1 MNLSTILW
9 LSVVLQV
16 AAAFYALRLIPLSGR
31 MLAWIILSLAF
42 FLMAMR
48 RAISLL
54 YQEGYIHGE
63 MFQALTAETVALLIS
78 VFIVIGVLS
87 IKKIFIE
94 HEKNIGEINTLSQA
108 IEQSPVST
116 LITDTTGNIEYAN
129 PSFLHFRNLSLDQC
143 IDKNIEDIGALGLK
157 QNTYV
162 EIFNAVDSS
171 AAWKGEISINDKN
184 GDPRWISTRMSVVAN
199 EKGDSNHIVFMMEDV
214 SEAREQ
220 QTALQRQALHDGL
233 TDLPNRMLFIDR
245 LEQAILSAQRE
256 NKLLAVLMIDLDHFK
271 EINDTLG
278 HHIGDIL
285 LQQVGPKIHKNLR
298 NIDTVARMG
307 GDEFLILLPGSNE
320 NHGLE
325 IAQKILTSISE
336 PFHVDEHTLEIGA
349 SIGIAVYPTHADD
362 PNSLIRRAD
371 VAMYG
376 AKRKRSGCNLYNPKD
391 DLHNPGRLTMM
402 TELRRAIEQGQLC
415 LYYQPKIN
423 IETNTCVGVEA
434 LIRWMHP
441 EKGQLLPDAF
451 IGDAE
456 KSGTI
461 KSLTQWV
468 LRNAIEQSIQWD
480 SLGLNIDVSVNIS
493 AQDFQDP
500 NLLNLIKELIST
512 SAFEPSRLIL
522 ELTESA
528 VMTDTKKAFDS
539 LSKLDKMGVRLSIDD
554 FGTGYSSLEYLKR
567 LPVDEL
573 KIDRSF
579 VIDMVTSKNDAA
591 IVRSTIDLAHNLGL
605 NVVAEGVENQHV
617 LDLLIEMECDT
628 IQGYLTSRPLP
639 AEDILEFLKTCN
651 KDFSKK

>member
-184 GDPRWISTRMSVVAN
+184 EDPRWISTRMSVVAN